1 MSTTNETDVWESI
14 TKENVE
20 AEIEKHKLI
29 EPDYE
34 SDDDRR
40 VFLKLKITILKS
52 LFIFYYLKKKRIK

>member
-29 EPDYE
+29 EPEY
-34 SDDDRR
+34 
-40 VFLKLKITILKS
+40 
-52 LFIFYYLKKKRIK
+52 

>member
-1 MSTTNETDVWESI
+1 MNADIGLWENI

-29 EPDYE
+29 EADYE

-40 VFLKLKITILKS
+40 VCKT
-52 LFIFYYLKKKRIK
+52 